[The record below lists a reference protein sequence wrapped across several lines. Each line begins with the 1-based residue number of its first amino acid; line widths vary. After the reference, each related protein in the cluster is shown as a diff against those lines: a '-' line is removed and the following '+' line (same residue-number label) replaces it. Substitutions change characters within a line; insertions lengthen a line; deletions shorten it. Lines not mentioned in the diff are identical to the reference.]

1 MIGTLDQ
8 YPDFPSRHI
17 RPRRVDVWRPSGYAV
32 ASDPLS
38 VLYMHDGQNVFHHE
52 QSITGIDWGLDE
64 TLDKLIAGDQ
74 VRPTLVVG
82 IWNTEQRRAEYL
94 PQSPFDPHEGRLAL
108 KSLYVALDDKE
119 PDPKLYENGPDSD
132 AYLRFLAEELKPFI
146 DQNYHTTLEQAQT
159 FIMGS
164 SMGGLVSLYAVCQYP
179 ELFGGAGCLS
189 THWPAVGA
197 VIDGYLTT
205 ALPSP
210 GRHRFYFDYGTAT
223 LDSLY
228 EPYQQRVDA
237 VLATRGYTSGRDWIT
252 RRFEGA
258 EHNEA
263 AWRERLHIPLRF
275 LLG

>member
-1 MIGTLDQ
+1 
-8 YPDFPSRHI
+8 
-17 RPRRVDVWRPSGYAV
+17 
-32 ASDPLS
+32 
-38 VLYMHDGQNVFHHE
+38 
-52 QSITGIDWGLDE
+52 
-64 TLDKLIAGDQ
+64 
-74 VRPTLVVG
+74 
-82 IWNTEQRRAEYL
+82 
-94 PQSPFDPHEGRLAL
+94 
-108 KSLYVALDDKE
+108 
-119 PDPKLYENGPDSD
+119 
-132 AYLRFLAEELKPFI
+132 
-146 DQNYHTTLEQAQT
+146 
-159 FIMGS
+159 MGS